1 MRTIIFAA
9 ALACSTA
16 AFAQT
21 SDTAATADMS
31 AAPAAATT
39 DMSAAPTAA
48 PAPSVETGATT
59 KIIAKGE
66 HYTVH
71 RVLADGTV
79 MVQTLTGEQAK
90 MAMAGE
96 MTPQL
101 ASANYGVTQGAGT
114 TTPQQ

>member
-21 SDTAATADMS
+21 ADTTYS
-31 AAPAAATT
+31 SPP
-39 DMSAAPTAA
+39 PTVN
-48 PAPSVETGATT
+48 SGATM
-59 KIIAKGE
+59 KIIAVGE

-71 RVLADGTV
+71 RVLPDGTV

-90 MAMAGE
+90 LAMAGQL
-96 MTPQL
+96 TPQL
-101 ASANYGVTQGAGT
+101 ATANYGVTQGAGT
-114 TTPQQ
+114 VVPQ

>member
-9 ALACSTA
+9 AIACSTA

-21 SDTAATADMS
+21 EDMS
-31 AAPAAATT
+31 ATAP
-39 DMSAAPTAA
+39 MPAPT
-48 PAPSVETGATT
+48 VESGATT
-59 KIIAKGE
+59 KIIARGE

-90 MAMAGE
+90 LAMAGE
-96 MTPQL
+96 LTPQL
-101 ASANYGVTQGAGT
+101 ASADYGVTQGAGT
-114 TTPQQ
+114 STPQ

>member
-1 MRTIIFAA
+1 MRTIILAA

-21 SDTAATADMS
+21 SDTAS
-31 AAPAAATT
+31 T
-39 DMSAAPTAA
+39 DMSATSPAPT
-48 PAPSVETGATT
+48 VETGATT
-59 KIIAKGE
+59 KIIARGD

-71 RVLADGTV
+71 RVMPDGTV

-90 MAMAGE
+90 LAMAGE
-96 MTPQL
+96 LTPQL
-101 ASANYGVTQGAGT
+101 AQADYGVTAGAGT

>member
-21 SDTAATADMS
+21 DDM
-31 AAPAAATT
+31 ATT
-39 DMSAAPTAA
+39 TAA
-48 PAPSVETGATT
+48 PAPAPTVEAGATT
-59 KIIAKGE
+59 KIIAVGE

-71 RVLADGTV
+71 RVMPDGTV

-90 MAMAGE
+90 LAMAGE
-96 MTPQL
+96 LTPQL
-101 ASANYGVTQGAGT
+101 ATANYGVTQGAGT
-114 TTPQQ
+114 VTPQ